1 MHQPTG
7 KRLFRYLS
15 SKCLWLSTGLISEE
29 LEEEGL
35 FLFAQEHLDRF
46 KEDRDMCLAIL
57 SLLWSLLI
65 DGEALP
71 LQAPLHET
79 C

>member
-1 MHQPTG
+1 MLT
-7 KRLFRYLS
+7 
-15 SKCLWLSTGLISEE
+15 EE
-29 LEEEGL
+29 LEERGL
-35 FLFAQEHLDRF
+35 FKLIQEHLENFQENRNI
-46 KEDRDMCLAIL
+46 CLAIL

-71 LQAPLHET
+71 PQAPLHET